1 MNSDGAQDF
10 ATMGCLVHQTMFPW
24 VMPRSFATRTLK
36 EAEDFGGAGWC
47 SALGFWIRITSDD
60 EMVWKLHNELFRML
74 PSRVSVLAVNL
85 QALLVL
91 EILESRAAEPQ
102 SQIPNLKNG
111 SFRKL
116 GGGDLILGAL

>member
-24 VMPRSFATRTLK
+24 VMPRSFATRTFK

-74 PSRVSVLAVNL
+74 PSRVSVP
-85 QALLVL
+85 VL
-91 EILESRAAEPQ
+91 EILNSGAAEPQ

-116 GGGDLILGAL
+116 GGTLFWGPYNKDPTI